1 MEPSRGRGISKDNKM
16 RIINC
21 LAMLVI
27 AIVELI
33 GFVRSFSN
41 NKFGMLVFYTQ
52 DSNLILLVVALI
64 YVLYSVIN
72 RNREI
77 PKWILLA
84 KYIATCL
91 VTVTLI
97 TVMFV
102 LAPMYAPAGGKIV
115 LWLFVG
121 GANLYHHVLGPI
133 FAIAAFLALEKEYV
147 PAKKD
152 ALLAAV
158 PTLVYAIVTALLNA
172 LYILHGPYP
181 FLYVHE
187 QPLWMSVMWFV
198 LITGMAYLLAL
209 ALRAI
214 KKKSAQKSRA

>member
-1 MEPSRGRGISKDNKM
+1 M
-16 RIINC
+16 
-21 LAMLVI
+21 
-27 AIVELI
+27 
-33 GFVRSFSN
+33 
-41 NKFGMLVFYTQ
+41 
-52 DSNLILLVVALI
+52 
-64 YVLYSVIN
+64 
-72 RNREI
+72 
-77 PKWILLA
+77 
-84 KYIATCL
+84 
-91 VTVTLI
+91 
-97 TVMFV
+97 
-102 LAPMYAPAGGKIV
+102 

-133 FAIAAFLALEKEYV
+133 LAIAAFLALEKEYV
-147 PAKKD
+147 PSKKD